1 MDQLPV
7 QAGPGRIGFAVGTRN
22 AGLLGQKYMIEAQ
35 NQDSSRGGP
44 PASAPTELAVR
55 EAVERIVQEVH
66 PTRII
71 LFGSVARREQHRES
85 DVDLLVVMPEGTH
98 KRHTAQRLY
107 RKLRGLPVAVDI
119 LVTTESDLARQ
130 KDNPGLIYR
139 TILQEGRQLYAA

>member
-1 MDQLPV
+1 
-7 QAGPGRIGFAVGTRN
+7 
-22 AGLLGQKYMIEAQ
+22 MIEVQ
-35 NQDSSRGGP
+35 NQDSGRGGMP
-44 PASAPTELAVR
+44 TSAPTDLAVR

-119 LVTTESDLARQ
+119 LVTTEPDLARQ